1 MSTGPQSRQAMAEIF
16 RSVEKGD
23 LLHAESLCRAR
34 LTDSPDDVNLLGIL
48 GAVLLQKQE
57 YPEAE
62 RLLLRTIELE
72 SGFARPHE
80 DLGVLYLRT
89 DQPGQAVVFFEK
101 AAVLDERR
109 GSVFRGLAVA
119 LHRVGRQED
128 AQAAQNSYLQLT
140 PSAHNLSEAEKLR
153 KAGDNRGAEQR
164 CEELLKLEP
173 KNTAALRM
181 LAIIASDDERFVVA
195 EGLLRRITELAPDN
209 YDAMRDL
216 GGFLADRSR
225 FSEAIE
231 VIEHAISLDATVAQN
246 QLLLGDMLSIVGQT
260 ENALLAYENCLEA
273 APDDPA
279 ALLGRGHMLRIAG
292 RRDEAIASY
301 KHCAVIR
308 PDSGDAWWNL
318 ASLHGYCTPDDDV
331 ERMRSY
337 VDAGE
342 LDPADE
348 TGFRFALARAAEQCH
363 EYDIAWNHYEIGN
376 AIKRGLVKYDP
387 VDTEVLHGKLRD
399 VFAVELFQQESIPV
413 PAAKTP
419 IFIVGMP
426 RSGSTLV
433 EQILASHSSVEGTGE
448 LPYVIMI
455 STAARGA
462 KADSARYPE
471 IVLDFDAS
479 QLTGLGRSYL
489 HHALTHCSTDK
500 LFFTDKMPANYSH
513 VGFIGLILP
522 EAKIIDAR
530 RDPLATC
537 VANYRQLFAKGKN
550 QSYDLAELGEYYLQY
565 VALMKH
571 WDEVMPGR
579 VLRVMYEDVVCDLE
593 QQVRRIL
600 DFCGLPFEQSCI
612 DYYKSERPVNTA
624 SSEQVRQP
632 IYTSGIDYHEHYD
645 AHLDELRKIF
655 AAAL

>member
-1 MSTGPQSRQAMAEIF
+1 MSKGPQSRQAMAEIF
-16 RSVEKGD
+16 RSVDKGD

-34 LTDSPDDVNLLGIL
+34 LTDSPDDINLLGML
-48 GAVLLQKQE
+48 GAVLLQSQQ

-62 RLLLRTIELE
+62 QLLLRTIELE
-72 SGFARPHE
+72 PDFARPHE

-89 DQPGQAVVFFEK
+89 DRPGQAVSFFEK
-101 AAVLDERR
+101 AAVMDEHR
-109 GSVFRGLAVA
+109 GSVFRSLAVA

-128 AQAAQNSYLQLT
+128 AQAAQDTYLQLT
-140 PSAHNLSEAEKLR
+140 PTAQSLAEAEKLR
-153 KAGDNRGAEQR
+153 KAGDTKGAGQH
-164 CEELLKLEP
+164 CEELLKREP
-173 KNTAALRM
+173 KNVAALRM
-181 LAIIASDDERFVVA
+181 LAVIASDDERFVMA
-195 EGLLRRITELAPDN
+195 EGLLRRIVELEPSN

-216 GGFLADRSR
+216 GRFLADRSR

-246 QLLLGDMLSIVGQT
+246 QLMLGDMLSIVGQT
-260 ENALLAYENCLEA
+260 ENALLAYDRCLDM

-279 ALLGRGHMLRIAG
+279 ALLGRGHMLRIGG
-292 RRDEAIASY
+292 RSDEAIASY
-301 KHCAVIR
+301 RQCAAIQ
-308 PDSGDAWWNL
+308 PAMGDAWWNL
-318 ASLHGYCTPDDDV
+318 ASLHGYCAPDEDV
-331 ERMRSY
+331 EQMLST
-337 VDAGE
+337 VDAGK
-342 LDPADE
+342 LDPAAE
-348 TGFRFALARAAEQCH
+348 TGFRFALARAAEQRH
-363 EYDIAWNHYEIGN
+363 EYDSAWRHYEIGN
-376 AIKRGLVKYDP
+376 SIKRGLVKYDP
-387 VDTEVLHGKLRD
+387 VETEILHGKLRD
-399 VFAVELFQQESIPV
+399 VFSAELLQQGSTPV

-426 RSGSTLV
+426 RSGSTLI

-455 STAARGA
+455 STAAGGSR
-462 KADSARYPE
+462 ADNAHYPE
-471 IVLDFDAS
+471 IVLDLDAS
-479 QLTGLGRSYL
+479 QLIGLGRSYL
-489 HHALTHCSTDK
+489 HHALTHCSTNK
-500 LFFTDKMPANYSH
+500 PFFTDKMPANYSH

-550 QSYDLAELGEYYLQY
+550 QSYDLTELGEYYRQY

-579 VLRVMYEDVVCDLE
+579 VLRVLYEDVVNDLE
-593 QQVRRIL
+593 KQVRRIL
-600 DFCGLPFEQSCI
+600 DYCGLPFEQSCV

-632 IYTSGIDYHEHYD
+632 IYTSGVDYHKNYD
-645 AHLDELRKIF
+645 AHLDELREIL
-655 AAAL
+655 AGS

>member
-1 MSTGPQSRQAMAEIF
+1 M
-16 RSVEKGD
+16 
-23 LLHAESLCRAR
+23 
-34 LTDSPDDVNLLGIL
+34 L

-57 YPEAE
+57 HPEAE

-72 SGFARPHE
+72 PGFARPHE

-89 DQPGQAVVFFEK
+89 DQPGQAISFFEK
-101 AAVLDERR
+101 AAALDERR

-119 LHRVGRQED
+119 LHLHRVGRQED
-128 AQAAQNSYLQLT
+128 AQAAQDTYLQLT
-140 PSAHNLSEAEKLR
+140 PTAQSLAEAEKLST
-153 KAGDNRGAEQR
+153 AGDTKGAGQR
-164 CEELLKLEP
+164 CEELLKREP
-173 KNTAALRM
+173 KNVAALRM
-181 LAIIASDDERFVVA
+181 LAVIASDDERFVMA
-195 EGLLRRITELAPDN
+195 EGLLRRIVELESDN

-216 GGFLADRSR
+216 GRFLADRSR

-231 VIEHAISLDATVAQN
+231 IIENAISLDATVAQN
-246 QLLLGDMLSIVGQT
+246 QLMLGDMLSIVGQT
-260 ENALLAYENCLEA
+260 ENALLAYDRCLDI

-279 ALLGRGHMLRIAG
+279 ALLGRGHMLRIGG
-292 RRDEAIASY
+292 RSDEAIASY
-301 KHCAVIR
+301 RQCAAIQ
-308 PDSGDAWWNL
+308 PAMGDAWWNL
-318 ASLHGYCTPDDDV
+318 ASLHGYCAPDEDV
-331 ERMRSY
+331 EQMRSY

-342 LDPADE
+342 LDSAAE
-348 TGFRFALARAAEQCH
+348 TGFRFALARAAEQRH
-363 EYDIAWNHYEIGN
+363 EYDTAWRHYEIGN
-376 AIKRGLVKYDP
+376 AIKRRLVKYDP
-387 VDTEVLHGKLRD
+387 VETEVLHGKLRD
-399 VFAVELFQQESIPV
+399 VFAVEMFQQESIPV

-426 RSGSTLV
+426 RSGSTLI

-448 LPYVIMI
+448 LPYIIMI
-455 STAARGA
+455 STAAGGSR
-462 KADSARYPE
+462 ADNAHYPE
-471 IVLDFDAS
+471 IVLDLDAS

-489 HHALTHCSTDK
+489 HHALTHCATNK
-500 LFFTDKMPANYSH
+500 PFFTDKMPANYSH

-579 VLRVMYEDVVCDLE
+579 VLRVLYEDVVNDLE
-593 QQVRRIL
+593 KQVRRIL
-600 DFCGLPFEQSCI
+600 DYCGLPFEQSCV

-632 IYTSGIDYHEHYD
+632 IYTSGVDYHKNYD
-645 AHLDELRKIF
+645 AHLDELREIL
-655 AAAL
+655 AADL